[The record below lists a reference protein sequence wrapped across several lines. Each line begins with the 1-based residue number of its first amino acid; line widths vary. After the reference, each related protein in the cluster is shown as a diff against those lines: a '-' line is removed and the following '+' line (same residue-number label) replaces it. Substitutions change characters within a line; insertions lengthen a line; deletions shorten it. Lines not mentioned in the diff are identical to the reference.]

1 MSDTLDTATPRNLLI
16 DSGDGRGARN
26 PDADEAIAVSD
37 STVLQVGTPNA
48 DGSVSVTGLTD
59 GFATITVAP
68 GAADTN
74 SSAGSD
80 DITVTTTV
88 VTPPQTPLT
97 VSLA

>member
-1 MSDTLDTATPRNLLI
+1 MADTLDTATPRNLLV
-16 DSGDGRGARN
+16 DSGDGRGPRN

-37 STVLQVGTPNA
+37 STILSVAAAAA
-48 DGSVSVTGLTD
+48 DGSVSVSGLLD
-59 GFATITVAP
+59 GTATITVSP

-74 SSAGSD
+74 NTAGTD
-80 DITVTTTV
+80 DVTVTTSV

>member
-1 MSDTLDTATPRNLLI
+1 MADTLDTATPRNLLV

-37 STVLQVGTPNA
+37 STILAVA
-48 DGSVSVTGLTD
+48 AAASDGSVTVSGLLD
-59 GFATITVAP
+59 GSATITVSP
-68 GAADTN
+68 GAADAN

-80 DITVTTTV
+80 DITVSTAV